1 MNRRISFFYF
11 SLFIAVSSSIILSC
25 TRINDA
31 TDLGDGLI
39 PVVDNVN
46 TFDTT
51 ITVETYNDSFW
62 LSNPDP
68 LLTDSFRMSK
78 GATHILGKITN
89 GDPLFG
95 TTDATIYL
103 QLKPLS
109 YPYAFENHNDSLFI
123 DSVVLILDYV
133 ETWGDSNALQ
143 TVRVSE
149 IAPANVFKADS
160 NYLVRQAK
168 FSTIG
173 ILGTKSNFAPSI
185 LNDSIKAYKDTTSNQ
200 LRISLDTNFG
210 RRLLKYDSL
219 STGINGA
226 YFNDS
231 AFNSKFRGFAIESI
245 AGGNALMGFNL
256 ASGKTRLA
264 LYYRYKNVPRQDTT
278 VRYFTFDGV
287 SANAN
292 YITRNN
298 YIGSQALST
307 FGNGQDALVY
317 LQNTPGTFARIKIPD
332 LLNTPNCVV
341 HRAELIAEQIYD
353 ASDDLFTR
361 PDALLLDVRDTALK
375 FLHRFM
381 PYDFTYDPQSASNNG
396 FQLGYAGKNTVDA
409 FGKPITVWK
418 FNISRYVQN
427 VLIRREPLH
436 ELRLSTAPDAVGF
449 YQPSILGP
457 GIPIAIGLN
466 SSLGKGRVRLA
477 GGNYADPT
485 KKMRLRIVYS
495 KI

>member
-39 PVVDNVN
+39 PVVDNVT

-78 GATHILGKITN
+78 GAIHILGKIN
-89 GDPLFG
+89 DPLFG
-95 TTDATIYL
+95 STDAKIYL
-103 QLKPLS
+103 QLKPIN
-109 YPYAFENHNDSLFI
+109 YKYAFENHFDSLFL

-133 ETWGDSNALQ
+133 ESYGDSNALQ
-143 TVRVSE
+143 TVQVSE
-149 IAPANVFKADS
+149 IAPASVFKADS
-160 NYLVRQAK
+160 NYLIRQAM
-168 FSTIG
+168 FPTVG
-173 ILGTKSNFAPSI
+173 LLGQKTFAPNI
-185 LNDSIKAYKDTTSNQ
+185 LNDSIKAYQDTTNNQ
-200 LRISLDTNFG
+200 LRIKLSDAFG
-210 RRLLKYDSL
+210 NRLLQYDSTVL
-219 STGINGA
+219 GA
-226 YFNDS
+226 YFSDS
-231 AFNSKFRGFAIESI
+231 AFRSKFNGFAIESTS
-245 AGGNALMGFNL
+245 GNALMGFNL
-256 ASGKTRLA
+256 LSGKTKLA
-264 LYYRYKNVPRQDTT
+264 LYYKYGIVNKDTT
-278 VRYFTFDGV
+278 VRYFTFDNV

-317 LQNTPGTFARIKIPD
+317 LQNTPGTFTRIKIPD
-332 LLNTPNCVV
+332 LLNVSNRVV

-353 ASDDLFTR
+353 PSSDHLFTR
-361 PDALLLDVRDTALK
+361 PDGLLLDVRDTALK
-375 FLHRFM
+375 FIYRFM
-381 PYDFTYDPQSASNNG
+381 PYDFTYDEQSGHNG
-396 FQLGYAGKNTVDA
+396 LQLGYAGKNTVDA
-409 FGKPITVWK
+409 FGNPISVWK

-436 ELRLSTAPDAVGF
+436 ELRLSTAPVYFDL
-449 YQPSILGP
+449 YQPSILGG
-457 GIPIAIGLN
+457 GIPIQIGLN
-466 SSLGKGRVRLA
+466 SSIGKGRVRLA
-477 GGNYADPT
+477 GGNYTIDPT

>member
-39 PVVDNVN
+39 PLVDNVN

-62 LSNPDP
+62 LSNSNP
-68 LLTDSFRMSK
+68 LLTDSFRISK
-78 GATHILGKITN
+78 RATHILGKISN
-89 GDPLFG
+89 DPLFG
-95 TTDATIYL
+95 STDAKIYL
-103 QLKPLS
+103 QLKPFN
-109 YPYAFENHNDSLFI
+109 YKYAFENHSDSLYI

-133 ETWGDSNALQ
+133 ETYGDTNALQ
-143 TVRVSE
+143 TVQVSE
-149 IAPANVFKADS
+149 IATSSVFRYDS
-160 NYLVRQAK
+160 NYLIRQAT
-168 FSTIG
+168 FPTIG
-173 ILGTKSNFAPSI
+173 VLGSKNNFAPNI
-185 LNDSIKAYKDTTSNQ
+185 LNDSIKAYKDTTKNQ
-200 LRISLDTNFG
+200 LRIRLSDAFG
-210 RRLLKYDSL
+210 TRLLLYDS
-219 STGINGA
+219 TATGA
-226 YFNDS
+226 YFSDS
-231 AFNSKFRGFAIESI
+231 AFNSKFRGFAIESTS
-245 AGGNALMGFNL
+245 GNALMGFNL

-298 YIGSQALST
+298 YIGSQAFPT

-353 ASDDLFTR
+353 ASDLLFTR

-375 FLHRFM
+375 FLYRFM
-381 PYDFTYDPQSASNNG
+381 PYDFEYNQGTRENNG
-396 FQLGYAGKNTVDA
+396 FQLGYAGKKTVDA
-409 FGKPITVWK
+409 FGNPITVWK

-427 VLIRREPLH
+427 VLTRREPLH
-436 ELRLSTAPDAVGF
+436 ELRISTSPDVVGF
-449 YQPSILGP
+449 YQPSILG
-457 GIPIAIGLN
+457 GGVPIQISLN
-466 SSLGKGRVRLA
+466 SSIGKGRVRLA

>member
-1 MNRRISFFYF
+1 MNRKISFFYF

-39 PVVDNVN
+39 PVVDNVT

-51 ITVETYNDSFW
+51 VTVETYNDSFW
-62 LSNPDP
+62 LTNSNP

-89 GDPLFG
+89 EDPLFG
-95 TTDATIYL
+95 STDAKIYI
-103 QLKPLS
+103 QLKPVN
-109 YPYAFENHNDSLFI
+109 YKYAFENHYDSLFI

-143 TVRVSE
+143 TVQVSE
-149 IAPANVFKADS
+149 IAPASVFEADS
-160 NYLVRQAK
+160 GYLIRQTM
-168 FSTIG
+168 FPTVG
-173 ILGTKSNFAPSI
+173 VLGQKTFAPNI
-185 LNDSIKAYKDTTSNQ
+185 LNDSIKAYKDTTNNQ
-200 LRISLDTNFG
+200 LRIRLSDAFG
-210 RRLLKYDSL
+210 TRLLKYDS
-219 STGINGA
+219 SATGA
-226 YFNDS
+226 YFSDS
-231 AFNSKFRGFAIESI
+231 AFNSKFRGFAVESI

-256 ASGKTRLA
+256 ANGKTRLA
-264 LYYRYKNVPRQDTT
+264 LYYRYENVPRQDTT

-298 YIGSQALST
+298 YIGSQAFST

-332 LLNTPNCVV
+332 LLNVSNRVI

-353 ASDDLFTR
+353 PSDDLFTR
-361 PDALLLDVRDTALK
+361 PDALLVDVLDTALK
-375 FLHRFM
+375 NYRYM
-381 PYDFTYDPQSASNNG
+381 PYDFQYDGSSGTTNG
-396 FQLGYAGKNTVDA
+396 VQLGYTGKNTVDA
-409 FGKPITVWK
+409 FGKPVTVWK

-427 VLIRREPLH
+427 VLTRREPLH
-436 ELRLSTAPDAVGF
+436 ELRILTAAEVFDI
-449 YQPSILGP
+449 YQPSIFGP
-457 GIPIAIGLN
+457 AALIPPTGLN
-466 SSLGKGRVRLA
+466 RSIGRGRVRLA

>member
-1 MNRRISFFYF
+1 VNRRLSFFYF

-39 PVVDNVN
+39 PLVDNVN

-89 GDPLFG
+89 DPLFG
-95 TTDATIYL
+95 STDAKIYL
-103 QLKPLS
+103 QLKPIN
-109 YPYAFENHNDSLFI
+109 YKYAFENHFDSLFL

-133 ETWGDSNALQ
+133 ESYGDSNALQ
-143 TVRVSE
+143 TVQVSE
-149 IAPANVFKADS
+149 IAPSNVFRYDS
-160 NYLVRQAK
+160 SYLVRQAM

-173 ILGTKSNFAPSI
+173 VLGQKTFAPNI
-185 LNDSIKAYKDTTSNQ
+185 LNDSIKAYQDTTNNQ
-200 LRISLDTNFG
+200 LRIKLSDAFG
-210 RRLLKYDSL
+210 TRLLQYDS
-219 STGINGA
+219 TATGA
-226 YFNDS
+226 YFSDS
-231 AFNSKFRGFAIESI
+231 AFNSKFRGFAIESTN
-245 AGGNALMGFNL
+245 GGNALMGFNL

-264 LYYRYKNVPRQDTT
+264 LYYKYGNVNRDTT

-298 YIGSQALST
+298 YTGSQALST
-307 FGNGQDALVY
+307 FGGGQDALVY
-317 LQNTPGTFARIKIPD
+317 LQNTPGTFARIKIPG

-353 ASDDLFTR
+353 PSDDLFDR
-361 PDALLLDVRDTALK
+361 PDALLVDVLDTALK
-375 FLHRFM
+375 NYRYM
-381 PYDFTYDPQSASNNG
+381 PYDFQYDGTSGTTNG
-396 FQLGYAGKNTVDA
+396 GQLGYAGKKTVDA
-409 FGKPITVWK
+409 FGNPITVWK

-427 VLIRREPLH
+427 VLTRREPLH
-436 ELRLSTAPDAVGF
+436 ELRILTAAEVFDI
-449 YQPSILGP
+449 YQPSILG
-457 GIPIAIGLN
+457 GAALIPPTGLN
-466 SSLGKGRVRLA
+466 ASIGRGRVRLA

-485 KKMRLRIVYS
+485 KKMRLRIVFS
-495 KI
+495 RI